1 MQASELFKQSNTVL
15 LDGGMG
21 TMLQASGLKLGAKP
35 EELNIT
41 NPELI
46 ESIHAKYAAA
56 GSRIVNANTFGA
68 SAHKLAG
75 SAYSLEEIIAAG
87 IANCKRACAPYG
99 ALTALDVGP
108 LGELLEPSG
117 TLAFE
122 DAVSEYARIVRAGA
136 AAGADLIFFETFT
149 DLYELKAALLAAKEN
164 SGLPILASMSFE
176 AGGRTFTG
184 CTVESFGVTARGLGA
199 NAVGI
204 NCSLGPKEIF
214 PMAKRLAE
222 AVPGDFPVFVKPNA
236 GLPRADGSGYDITP
250 QLFAM
255 EMKPYRELHLFAA
268 GGCCGTTPEFI
279 KLLNSVFAGCV
290 PGRSAHKM
298 PSVLCTPVDFVNVDG
313 ITVVGERINPTG
325 KKRFQQALRE
335 EDMNYVL
342 EQAVSQVEAG
352 AQVLDVNVGAPGVDE
367 PALMP
372 KVVKA
377 LQSVT
382 SLPLQLDSSN
392 VQALENGLR
401 VYNGKPI
408 VNSTNGEQEKLDAIL
423 PLCKKYGAA
432 IVGLAI
438 DERGILPAAEDRVA
452 IARRITEAA
461 LAVGIPREDIYI
473 DCLTLTAS
481 AQQKDVLATVQALEA
496 CKKELGV
503 RTILGVSNISFGLP
517 CRPYLNTTFLTMAM
531 YAGLDL
537 AIMNPSS
544 EEMMAAVYAYNVLT
558 NRDRQSTAYIA
569 RYADKVPASTALAQA
584 KTAQASQT
592 ADAPAEADAAHSGP
606 FAALMQSVEKG
617 LKGEAAART
626 HTLLDTTEP
635 LTLVDEALIPA
646 LDVVGEKY
654 EKGKLFL
661 PQLLQAA
668 SAAQAAFE
676 EIKTAI
682 AKRGG
687 AGASKGRIVLAT
699 VKGDV
704 HDIGKNIVRVIL
716 ENYGFEVIDL
726 GRDVPVETV
735 VDTVREK
742 DVHLVGLS
750 ALMTTTLKS
759 MEETIA
765 ALRAA
770 KLDCKVMVGGAVLTP
785 EYAEKIGADWYAKD
799 AKQSADIAKKFFGES

>member
-21 TMLQASGLKLGAKP
+21 TMLQAAGLKLGARP
-35 EELNIT
+35 EELNLT
-41 NPELI
+41 DPALI
-46 ESIHAKYAAA
+46 EGIHAQYAAA
-56 GSRIVNANTFGA
+56 GSRIINANTFGA
-68 SAHKLAG
+68 SAHKLSG
-75 SAYSLEEIIAAG
+75 SAYTLEEVIAAG

-99 ALTALDVGP
+99 ALAALDVGP
-108 LGELLEPSG
+108 LGELLEPNG
-117 TLAFE
+117 TRTFE
-122 DAVSEYARIVRAGA
+122 DAVAEFGRIVRAGA

-164 SGLPILASMSFE
+164 STLPILASMSFE

-184 CTVESFGVTARGLGA
+184 CTVESFAATARGLGA
-199 NAVGI
+199 NAIGI
-204 NCSLGPKEIF
+204 NCSLGPREIF

-222 AVPGDFPVFVKPNA
+222 AVPGSFPVFVKPNA

-250 QLFAM
+250 QLYAM
-255 EMKPYRELHLFAA
+255 QMKPYRELHLFAA

-279 KLLNSVFAGCV
+279 RLLNGVFADCQ
-290 PGRSAHKM
+290 PGRPDHPM
-298 PSVLCTPVDFVNVDG
+298 QSVICSPVSCVNVDG

-335 EDMNYVL
+335 RDMNYIL
-342 EQAVSQVEAG
+342 EQAVSQAEAG
-352 AQVLDVNVGAPGVDE
+352 AQILDVNVGAPGVDE
-367 PALMP
+367 PALMEQ
-372 KVVKA
+372 VVKA
-377 LQSVT
+377 LQSVV
-382 SLPLQLDSSN
+382 SLPLQLDSSHAD
-392 VQALENGLR
+392 ALERGLR

-408 VNSTNGEQEKLDAIL
+408 VNSVNGEPEVLEKVL

-432 IVGLAI
+432 VVGLAI
-438 DERGILPAAEDRVA
+438 DQKGIQPGAEDRVA
-452 IARRITEAA
+452 IARRIKEAA
-461 LAVGIPREDIYI
+461 LAAGIPQEDLYI

-481 AQQKDVLATVQALEA
+481 AQQKDVLATVEALHT
-496 CKKELGV
+496 CKTELGV

-517 CRPYLNTTFLTMAM
+517 CRTYLNTTFLTMAM

-558 NRDRQSTAYIA
+558 NRDPQSTRYIE
-569 RYADKVPASTALAQA
+569 RYANRVPAATALAQA
-584 KTAQASQT
+584 NQNAVAAQGTQPGGA
-592 ADAPAEADAAHSGP
+592 AEVSGP
-606 FAALMQSVEKG
+606 YAPLIKAVEKG
-617 LKGEAAART
+617 LKGEAAAQTRA
-626 HTLLDTTEP
+626 LLETKEA
-635 LTLVDEALIPA
+635 LELVDEALIPA
-646 LDVVGEKY
+646 LDIVGNKY
-654 EKGKLFL
+654 EKGTLYL

-668 SAAQAAFE
+668 SAAQSAFE

-682 AKRGG
+682 ARKGG
-687 AGASKGRIVLAT
+687 TSESKGRIVIAT

-704 HDIGKNIVRVIL
+704 HDIGKNIVKVIL

-735 VDTVREK
+735 VNTVREK
-742 DVHLVGLS
+742 NVHLVGLS

-765 ALRAA
+765 ALHAA
-770 KLDCKVMVGGAVLTP
+770 KLDCKIMVGGAVLTP

-799 AKQSADIAKKFFGES
+799 AKRSADIAKEFFGV

>member
-1 MQASELFKQSNTVL
+1 MQANELFKQSNTIL

-21 TMLQASGLKLGAKP
+21 TMLQAAGLKLGAKP

-41 NPELI
+41 DPALI

-108 LGELLEPSG
+108 LGELLEPNG
-117 TLAFE
+117 TLLFE
-122 DAVSEYARIVRAGA
+122 DAVAEYARIVRAGVD
-136 AAGADLIFFETFT
+136 AGADLIFFETFT

-164 SGLPILASMSFE
+164 STLPILASMSFE

-214 PMAKRLAE
+214 PMAKRLAD

-279 KLLNSVFAGCV
+279 QLLNGVFKGSV
-290 PGRSAHKM
+290 PGRPAHAM
-298 PSVLCTPVDFVNVDG
+298 PSVLCTPMNYVNVDG

-335 EDMNYVL
+335 NDMNYVL

-352 AQVLDVNVGAPGVDE
+352 AQVLDVNVGVPGVDE

-372 KVVKA
+372 QVVKA

-408 VNSTNGEQEKLDAIL
+408 VNSTNGEEEKLKAIL

-461 LAVGIPREDIYI
+461 LEAGIPREDIYI

-558 NRDRQSTAYIA
+558 NRDQQSTRYIE
-569 RYADKVPASTALAQA
+569 RYANRVPASQALKQA
-584 KTAQASQT
+584 VQA
-592 ADAPAEADAAHSGP
+592 APAASASSSGEGAEVSGP
-606 FAALMQSVEKG
+606 YAPLIKAVEKG
-617 LKGEAAART
+617 LKGDAAAQTRA
-626 HTLLDTTEP
+626 LLETKQP
-635 LTLVDEALIPA
+635 LDVVDEALIPA
-646 LDVVGEKY
+646 LDIVGAKY
-654 EKGKLFL
+654 EKGTLFL

-668 SAAQAAFE
+668 SAAQSAFE

-682 AKRGG
+682 AKKGEG
-687 AGASKGRIVLAT
+687 SASKGRIVLAT

-704 HDIGKNIVRVIL
+704 HDIGKNIVKVIL

-742 DVHLVGLS
+742 NVHLVGLS

-765 ALRAA
+765 ALHEAG
-770 KLDCKVMVGGAVLTP
+770 LDCKIMVGGAVLTP

-799 AKQSADIAKKFFGES
+799 AKRSADIAKEFFGV

>member
-1 MQASELFKQSNTVL
+1 MQVNELFRQSNTIL

-21 TMLQASGLKLGAKP
+21 TMLQAAGLKLGARP

-41 NPELI
+41 DPALI
-46 ESIHAKYAAA
+46 EGIHGQYAAA

-75 SAYSLEEIIAAG
+75 SAYTLEQVITAG
-87 IANCKRACAPYG
+87 IENCKRACAPYG

-122 DAVSEYARIVRAGA
+122 DAVAEYARIVKAGE
-136 AAGADLIFFETFT
+136 AAGADLIFFETYT

-164 SGLPILASMSFE
+164 THLPILASMSFE

-184 CTVESFGVTARGLGA
+184 CTVESFAATARGLGA
-199 NAVGI
+199 DAVGI

-222 AVPGDFPVFVKPNA
+222 AVPGNFPVFVKPNA

-250 QLFAM
+250 QLFALQ
-255 EMKPYRELHLFAA
+255 MKPYRELHLFAA

-279 KLLNSVFAGCV
+279 KLLNGTFAGCT
-290 PGRSAHKM
+290 PGRPAHRM
-298 PSVLCTPVDFVNVDG
+298 PSVLCTPVDTVTVDG

-335 EDMNYVL
+335 GDMNYVL
-342 EQAVSQVEAG
+342 EQAVSQAEAG
-352 AQVLDVNVGAPGVDE
+352 AQILDVNVGAPGVDE
-367 PALMP
+367 PVLMEQ
-372 KVVKA
+372 VVKA

-392 VQALENGLR
+392 VEALARGLR
-401 VYNGKPI
+401 VYNGKPV
-408 VNSTNGEQEKLDAIL
+408 VNSTNGEPEKLAAIL

-438 DERGILPAAEDRVA
+438 DEKGIQPKAADRVA

-461 LAVGIPREDIYI
+461 LAAGIPREDIYI

-481 AQQKDVLATVQALEA
+481 AQQEDVLATVQALEA

-503 RTILGVSNISFGLP
+503 RTVLGVSNISFGLP
-517 CRPYLNTTFLTMAM
+517 CRTYLNTTFLTMAM

-558 NRDRQSTAYIA
+558 NRDKQSTKYIE
-569 RYADKVPASTALAQA
+569 RFADRVPASTALAQA
-584 KTAQASQT
+584 AKAVPAAS
-592 ADAPAEADAAHSGP
+592 AAEAELTGP
-606 FAALMQSVEKG
+606 YAALMKAVEKG
-617 LKGEAAART
+617 LKGDAAAHTR
-626 HTLLDTTEP
+626 TLLAEKQP
-635 LTLVDEALIPA
+635 LEVVDEALIPA
-646 LDVVGEKY
+646 LDIVGAKY
-654 EKGKLFL
+654 EKGTLFL

-668 SAAQAAFE
+668 SAAQSAFE

-682 AKRGG
+682 AQKGEG
-687 AGASKGRIVLAT
+687 SASKGRIVLAT

-716 ENYGFEVIDL
+716 ENYGFEVLDL

-770 KLDCKVMVGGAVLTP
+770 KLDCKIMVGGAVLTP

-799 AKQSADIAKKFFGES
+799 AKRSADIAKEFFGV